1 MTYCVSIM
9 LDAGMIFASDSRTNA
24 GVDDLAKFC
33 KMTVFQRAG
42 DRVIVLLSSG
52 NLSGTQAVVGVLQR
66 RCDQGDGEPIIDRV
80 ITHSTTLADAA
91 KCVLVSFGS
100 TMRHQFR
107 EGDRYFTALS
117 QKWRANHSTT
127 TPPSCAS

>member
-42 DRVIVLLSSG
+42 G
-52 NLSGTQAVVGVLQR
+52 
-66 RCDQGDGEPIIDRV
+66 P
-80 ITHSTTLADAA
+80 
-91 KCVLVSFGS
+91 
-100 TMRHQFR
+100 RHRALEFR
-107 EGDRYFTALS
+107 
-117 QKWRANHSTT
+117 
-127 TPPSCAS
+127 